1 MRVYIACAVLLL
13 CGAGRSLHAQAKS
26 VELLAR
32 TVLTELVAINTTVS
46 EGATTPAAEKL
57 AVRFRAAGFPTA
69 DVLVIGP
76 TSKHKNLVVTW
87 RGTTRGKPIVFNAHL
102 DVVEAPKLEW
112 STNPFQLTEKDGWLY
127 GRGVLDDK
135 GPASAMIAAFLSARN
150 NGLKPQR
157 DLVLALTSGEESDV
171 DNGVMWLL
179 KQRRALVDGEYVL
192 NLDAGGG
199 DVDHGVVRAFAL
211 QAAEKQYMD
220 VTLTVRGPGGHSSLP
235 HDESPIDYLARA
247 LDRLGRFRFPVKL
260 NDVVRAYLER
270 RAPLTPGAE
279 GAAMLTLAHD
289 PDNVA
294 AQTTLLKTPQMNAL
308 LRTTCVATML
318 RGGSAPNAMPQEVVA
333 TVNCRMLPGE
343 PVNGVLDLL
352 RSAVNDTN
360 VKVAVLQAATPS
372 APSMPSAA
380 IVSMLERVV
389 GALYPN
395 TPVIPYMETGA
406 TDGLWFRNAG
416 IPVYGVAGFFV
427 EPVVHERMHGRDER
441 IPVKAYSDMVRYS
454 VQLLSEAAA
463 QR

>member
-1 MRVYIACAVLLL
+1 MRASAACAVLSL
-13 CGAGRSLHAQAKS
+13 CTASRLVHAQVKP

-32 TVLTELVAINTTVS
+32 TVLTELIAINTTVS

-57 AVRFRAAGFPTA
+57 AVRFRAAGFPAA

-76 TSKHKNLVVTW
+76 TPKHKNLVVIW
-87 RGTTRGKPIVFNAHL
+87 RGKTRGKPIVFNAHL

-135 GPASAMIAAFLSARN
+135 GPASAMIAAFLSAKKD
-150 NGLKPQR
+150 GLMPQR

-171 DNGVMWLL
+171 DNGVIWLL
-179 KQRRALVDGEYVL
+179 KYRRALVDAEYVL

-199 DVDHGVVRAFAL
+199 DVDHGVVRAFAV
-211 QAAEKQYMD
+211 QSAEKVYMD
-220 VTLTVRGPGGHSSLP
+220 VTLTARGPGGHSSLP

-270 RAPLTPGAE
+270 RAALTPGAE
-279 GAAMLTLAHD
+279 GAAMLALAHD
-289 PDNVA
+289 PSNVA
-294 AQTTLLKTPQMNAL
+294 AQTTLLKTPLMNAQ

-333 TVNCRMLPGE
+333 TVNCRILPGE
-343 PVNGVLDLL
+343 PVDSVLRLL
-352 RSAVNDTN
+352 RSVVNDTN
-360 VKVAVLQAATPS
+360 VKVAILQAATPS
-372 APSMPSAA
+372 APSIPSPA
-380 IVSMLERVV
+380 IVAMLERVV
-389 GALYPN
+389 GSLYPK
-395 TPVIPYMETGA
+395 TPVIPFMENGA

-427 EPVVHERMHGRDER
+427 ESVVHERMHGRDER

-454 VQLLSEAAA
+454 VQLLAEAASH
-463 QR
+463 R

>member
-1 MRVYIACAVLLL
+1 MRTYTACAVLSL
-13 CGAGRSLHAQAKS
+13 CAASRLSVAQAKP

-57 AVRFRAAGFPTA
+57 AVRFRAAGFPAT

-76 TSKHKNLVVTW
+76 TPKHKNLVVTW
-87 RGTTRGKPIVFNAHL
+87 RGKTRGKPIVFNAHL

-135 GPASAMIAAFLSARN
+135 GPASAMIAAFLSAKKS
-150 NGLKPQR
+150 GLTPER

-171 DNGVMWLL
+171 DNGVLWLL
-179 KQRRALVDGEYVL
+179 KYRHALVDAEYVL

-211 QAAEKQYMD
+211 QAAEKVYMD
-220 VTLTVRGPGGHSSLP
+220 VTLTARGPGGHSSLP

-270 RAPLTPGAE
+270 RATLTPGAE

-289 PDNVA
+289 PSNVV
-294 AQTTLLKTPQMNAL
+294 AQATLLKTPQMNAQ

-343 PVNGVLDLL
+343 PVDSVLRMLRGV
-352 RSAVNDTN
+352 VNDTN

-372 APSMPSAA
+372 APSIPSAA
-380 IVSMLERVV
+380 IIAMLERVV

-395 TPVIPYMETGA
+395 TPVIPFMENGA

-427 EPVVHERMHGRDER
+427 ETVVHERMHGRDER
-441 IPVKAYSDMVRYS
+441 IPVKAFSDMVRYS
-454 VQLLSEAAA
+454 VQLLTEVAS